1 MMASYLDKAQVNT
14 AITDNTKLDLGHQHI
29 TTSDFMQLNMSY
41 LHEMVPGE
49 KIDVNME
56 SFARLNPMPVPTFG
70 RASMRHRAY
79 FVPFRTIFRGWNDFI
94 TDSVHVFSDGSN
106 LTRILQ
112 TCPTVD
118 MANLCRAFTSSIG
131 DDPAGAGM
139 LYQVSG
145 AEGDVQV
152 VDGTDGIYYN
162 YTVRGRQ
169 CVKLLEQ
176 MGYKLDYSVKEGEV
190 VLSAMPLLALVKIYC
205 DWMFP
210 QQYSNISA
218 YDRLLA
224 MCNLD
229 INLGAIT
236 LTSDNVR
243 LILDV
248 CSYVQYDSDYF
259 VSAWDTPNQPNPGNH
274 SDFKLV
280 NIDSVDTMRGLLN
293 VSGDMMYQENGY
305 VTNNSGATTV
315 SNRLG
320 GANAPF
326 ISPVVATQTSSGT
339 GYVGVTPISEYLLH
353 SLHAL
358 TDYMKRH
365 QLAGSR
371 AFDRYLARFGKAL
384 PAEKMNR
391 SVYLGAGVQ
400 NIQIGDIMSTADT
413 EGAQLGTF
421 AGKGLSYGNSHF
433 DFQTDEF
440 GYFVIVT
447 SIVPAS
453 GYFQGIDRQVMRT
466 SKLDFWTPEFDSL
479 GSQPIT
485 AAELYIPQYP
495 QDMMAT
501 PATTSAYKQI
511 FGFAPRYADYKIAH
525 DQLTG
530 NFRLLSL
537 NGGTPW
543 LNAADSWHL
552 MRTFNGTTDFQGNY
566 ENVVHSPDFISGK
579 ADFSQFKRVF
589 YDDEATAPDNFT
601 VIHNFEIASY
611 VPMKPLYD
619 TYEFEDKGKK
629 VTLDVNGV
637 KHN

>member
-1 MMASYLDKAQVNT
+1 M
-14 AITDNTKLDLGHQHI
+14 
-29 TTSDFMQLNMSY
+29 
-41 LHEMVPGE
+41 
-49 KIDVNME
+49 
-56 SFARLNPMPVPTFG
+56 
-70 RASMRHRAY
+70 
-79 FVPFRTIFRGWNDFI
+79 
-94 TDSVHVFSDGSN
+94 FSDGSN

-190 VLSAMPLLALVKIYC
+190 VLSAMPLLALAKIYC

-218 YDRLLA
+218 YDKLLA

-259 VSAWDTPNQPNPGNH
+259 VSAWDTPNQPSPGNH

-280 NIDSVDTMRGLLN
+280 NIDSVGQVMTGVQAGSVFNL
-293 VSGDMMYQENGY
+293 ENSGY
-305 VTNNSGATTV
+305 VSNNSGSVT
-315 SNRLG
+315 SDNRIG
-320 GANAPF
+320 GVNAPF
-326 ISPVVATQTSSGT
+326 ISP
-339 GYVGVTPISEYLLH
+339 YVNSVNPISQASTVSVSPISEYLLH

-413 EGAQLGTF
+413 DGAQLGSF

-433 DFQTDEF
+433 EYSTDEF

-453 GYFQGIDRQVMRT
+453 GYFQGIDRQVLRT

-479 GSQPIT
+479 GS
-485 AAELYIPQYP
+485 
-495 QDMMAT
+495 
-501 PATTSAYKQI
+501 
-511 FGFAPRYADYKIAH
+511 
-525 DQLTG
+525 
-530 NFRLLSL
+530 
-537 NGGTPW
+537 
-543 LNAADSWHL
+543 
-552 MRTFNGTTDFQGNY
+552 
-566 ENVVHSPDFISGK
+566 
-579 ADFSQFKRVF
+579 
-589 YDDEATAPDNFT
+589 
-601 VIHNFEIASY
+601 
-611 VPMKPLYD
+611 
-619 TYEFEDKGKK
+619 
-629 VTLDVNGV
+629 
-637 KHN
+637 

>member
-1 MMASYLDKAQVNT
+1 
-14 AITDNTKLDLGHQHI
+14 
-29 TTSDFMQLNMSY
+29 
-41 LHEMVPGE
+41 
-49 KIDVNME
+49 
-56 SFARLNPMPVPTFG
+56 
-70 RASMRHRAY
+70 
-79 FVPFRTIFRGWNDFI
+79 
-94 TDSVHVFSDGSN
+94 VFSDGSN

-190 VLSAMPLLALVKIYC
+190 VLSAMPLLALAKIYC

-218 YDRLLA
+218 YDKLLA

-259 VSAWDTPNQPNPGNH
+259 VSAWDTPNQPSPGNH

-280 NIDSVDTMRGLLN
+280 NIDSVGQVMTGVQAGSVFNL
-293 VSGDMMYQENGY
+293 ENSGY
-305 VTNNSGATTV
+305 VSNNSGSVT
-315 SNRLG
+315 SDNRIG
-320 GANAPF
+320 GVNAPF
-326 ISPVVATQTSSGT
+326 ISP
-339 GYVGVTPISEYLLH
+339 YVNSVNPISQASTVSVSPISEYLLH

-413 EGAQLGTF
+413 DGAQLGSF

-433 DFQTDEF
+433 DF
-440 GYFVIVT
+440 
-447 SIVPAS
+447 
-453 GYFQGIDRQVMRT
+453 
-466 SKLDFWTPEFDSL
+466 
-479 GSQPIT
+479 
-485 AAELYIPQYP
+485 
-495 QDMMAT
+495 
-501 PATTSAYKQI
+501 
-511 FGFAPRYADYKIAH
+511 
-525 DQLTG
+525 
-530 NFRLLSL
+530 
-537 NGGTPW
+537 
-543 LNAADSWHL
+543 
-552 MRTFNGTTDFQGNY
+552 
-566 ENVVHSPDFISGK
+566 
-579 ADFSQFKRVF
+579 
-589 YDDEATAPDNFT
+589 
-601 VIHNFEIASY
+601 
-611 VPMKPLYD
+611 
-619 TYEFEDKGKK
+619 
-629 VTLDVNGV
+629 
-637 KHN
+637 